1 MTRSSTASITVK
13 AKVRT
18 LSMWF
23 EDAQGNKITEVD
35 SGGTFYICGEFLED
49 STPLSNE
56 NIHIYQT
63 DSAGNPTD
71 LIATVKTGA
80 DGKYSCPTQ
89 APSVS
94 SDTALYFRAY
104 DDEQKPVI

>member
-1 MTRSSTASITVK
+1 VR

-18 LSMWF
+18 LTLWF
-23 EDAQGNKITEVD
+23 EDEEGNKISEVV

-49 STPLSNE
+49 STPLSGE

-63 DSAGNPTD
+63 DSSGNPTNF
-71 LIATVKTGA
+71 IATVKT
-80 DGKYSCPTQ
+80 DTNGKFSCPTE

-94 SDTALYFRAY
+94 SDTDLYFGAY
-104 DDEQKPVI
+104 DDEQKPSI

>member
-1 MTRSSTASITVK
+1 MTQSSTQSITVR

-23 EDAQGNKITEVD
+23 EDAQGNQITEVA

-56 NIHIYQT
+56 NVHIYQT
-63 DSAGNPTD
+63 DSSGNPTNF
-71 LIATVKTGA
+71 IATVTTDANGR
-80 DGKYSCPTQ
+80 YSCPTQ

-94 SDTALYFRAY
+94 SDTDYYFRAY
-104 DDEQKPVI
+104 DDEQKPSI